1 MTGATLGFVG
11 VGNMGGP
18 MAARLLEAGYK
29 VCVYDSSHDALAAM
43 AELGAARAGSLG
55 EVTST
60 AETVFLSLPN
70 PQIVQ
75 TVALGP
81 GGLVEGKTVK
91 RVIDFSTIGPRAA
104 KSVADG
110 LAAKGITYIDA
121 PVSGGVK
128 GAREGTLAIMVAC
141 PQAAYADAEALLKNF
156 GKVFHLGEVA
166 GQAQTMK
173 LANNLLSGAAIAL
186 TSEAMVMGVKA
197 GLDPKVML
205 EVLNTSTGR
214 NSATVDKF
222 PRAVLPGTFDFG
234 FATGLLYKDIS
245 LCIDDAEALGVPM
258 MCGSTVRQ
266 MLAVTRAIYGDDS
279 DFTSICRV
287 VESWAGVEVRG

>member
-1 MTGATLGFVG
+1 MTSATLGFVG
-11 VGNMGGP
+11 VGKMGGP
-18 MAARLLEAGYK
+18 MTMRLLNAGHT
-29 VCVYDSSHDALAAM
+29 VCVFDASSEALAAM
-43 AELGAARAGSLG
+43 EKSGADSASSVV
-55 EVTST
+55 EVAST
-60 AETVFLSLPN
+60 VETVFLSLPN
-70 PQIVQ
+70 PQIVES
-75 TVALGP
+75 VALGP
-81 GGLVEGKTVK
+81 GGLVEGQTVK

-104 KSVADG
+104 KKVADG
-110 LAAKGITYIDA
+110 FAAKGISYVDA

-141 PQAAYADAEALLKNF
+141 PKAVYSEMEVLLKNF

-205 EVLNTSTGR
+205 EVLNTGTGR

-234 FATGLLYKDIS
+234 FATGLLFKDIR
-245 LCIDDAEALGVPM
+245 LCIDDAVALGVPM
-258 MCGSTVRQ
+258 VCGSTVLQ
-266 MLAVTRAIYGDDS
+266 MLAVTRAMYGDDS
-279 DFTSICRV
+279 DFTSLCRV

>member
-1 MTGATLGFVG
+1 MTSAMLGFIG
-11 VGNMGGP
+11 VGKMGGP
-18 MAARLLEAGYK
+18 MTTRLLNAGHSVRVFDASGEAM
-29 VCVYDSSHDALAAM
+29 AAM
-43 AELGAARAGSLG
+43 EQLGASSAGSVV
-55 EVTST
+55 EVAST

-70 PQIVQ
+70 PQIVES
-75 TVALGP
+75 VALGP
-81 GGLVEGKTVK
+81 GGLTEGQSVK

-104 KSVADG
+104 KKIADG
-110 LAAKGITYIDA
+110 LTTKGIDYIDA

-141 PQAAYADAEALLKNF
+141 PKSVYAEIEVLIKNF

-173 LANNLLSGAAIAL
+173 LANNLLSGAAMAL

-234 FATGLLYKDIS
+234 FATGLLYKDIR
-245 LCIDDAEALGVPM
+245 LCIDDAIALGVPM
-258 MCGSTVRQ
+258 MCGSAILQ
-266 MLAVTRAIYGDDS
+266 MLAVTRAMYGDDS
-279 DFTSICRV
+279 DFTSLCRV

>member
-1 MTGATLGFVG
+1 MTSATLGFVG

-18 MAARLLEAGYK
+18 MAARLLDAGYK
-29 VCVYDSSHDALAAM
+29 ICVYDSSKEALAAM
-43 AELGAARAGSLG
+43 EKLGAASAGSVA

-75 TVALGP
+75 SVALGP
-81 GGLVEGKTVK
+81 GGLVEGQAVR

-104 KSVADG
+104 KSVADS
-110 LAAKGITYIDA
+110 LAEKGITYIDA

-141 PQAAYADAEALLKNF
+141 PQAAYSDAEALLENF
-156 GKVFHLGEVA
+156 GKVFHLGEIA

-205 EVLNTSTGR
+205 DVLNTSTGR
-214 NSATVDKF
+214 NSATVHKF

-258 MCGSTVRQ
+258 VVGSTVRQ
-266 MLAVTRAIYGDDS
+266 MLAITRAIYGDDS